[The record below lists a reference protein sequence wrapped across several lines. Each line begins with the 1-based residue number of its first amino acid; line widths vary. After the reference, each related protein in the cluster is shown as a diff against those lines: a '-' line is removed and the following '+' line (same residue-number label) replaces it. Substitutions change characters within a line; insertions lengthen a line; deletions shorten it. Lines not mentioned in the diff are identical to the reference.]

1 MSGNVVLPGM
11 YVEAAIDQDK
21 HSKVAYLW
29 FIKGLW
35 M

>member
-1 MSGNVVLPGM
+1 MSGSVVLLGM
-11 YVEAAIDQDK
+11 YVEGAIDQNN